1 MDGTKGLILGLG
13 VGLWAMAPFAPC
25 AAGDATSGHALARQW
40 CSSCHLVEPGRSGG
54 DQAPPFE
61 SIANDPARTPAR
73 LRGWLAAPHPPMPD
87 LKLSRT
93 QIDDVMAYL
102 ESLKRK

>member
-1 MDGTKGLILGLG
+1 MASAKAVVIGLSLGIA
-13 VGLWAMAPFAPC
+13 AMGPLRAD
-25 AAGDATSGHALARQW
+25 AGDAESGHALARQW
-40 CSSCHLVEPGRSGG
+40 CSSCHLVEPGTSGG

-61 SIANDPARTPAR
+61 SIANDPTRTPAR
-73 LRGWLAAPHPPMPD
+73 LRGWLASPHPPMPD

>member
-1 MDGTKGLILGLG
+1 MTGMKGLIIGLA
-13 VGLWAMAPFAPC
+13 VGLWAASPAV
-25 AAGDATSGHALARQW
+25 ATAGDARSGHALSRQW
-40 CSSCHLVEPGRSGG
+40 CSSCHLVETGTSGG

-73 LRGWLAAPHPPMPD
+73 LRSWLAAPHPPMPD

>member
-1 MDGTKGLILGLG
+1 MGMAGTKGLIIALA
-13 VGLWAMAPFAPC
+13 VGLWSASAA
-25 AAGDATSGHALARQW
+25 AAGDAKSGQALARQW
-40 CSSCHLVEPGRSGG
+40 CSSCHLVESGSSGG

-61 SIANDPARTPAR
+61 SIANDPVRTPAR
-73 LRGWLAAPHPPMPD
+73 LRSWLASPHPPMPD